1 MATRTV
7 YYNLTKPDGNEHVD
21 VDIINAN
28 ADIIDTQM
36 HANSE
41 AAREA
46 SENVTSAYDPTATYN
61 EGDLCIY
68 QNKLYSA
75 TATTTGDF
83 DPSYWM
89 ETTIETEFEKK
100 HYWSLFETITADGTS
115 ARVESI
121 LPEGTTAAIMKC
133 HFTTGATASAGFH
146 SVKLKNESGRITI
159 SYLNNIIRTDAD
171 VYCDASIARDGN
183 FYESEFTTAGNS
195 ATATLTKSTRQA
207 AFRISSNFLE
217 NIRFDTT
224 GSTPA
229 VNIPSGSTFEI
240 YIRK

>member
-1 MATRTV
+1 MSTRTT
-7 YYNLTKPDGNEHVD
+7 YYNLTKPDADEHVLRT
-21 VDIINAN
+21 VINQNYDA
-28 ADIIDTQM
+28 IDLQM
-36 HANSE
+36 HANAE
-41 AAREA
+41 AAKEA
-46 SENVTSAYDPTATYN
+46 AEISADEYDEAASYIKGDFCIHLNTLYKANKNTSGPFTAA
-61 EGDLCIY
+61 DWD
-68 QNKLYSA
+68 
-75 TATTTGDF
+75 ATTIADA
-83 DPSYWM
+83 
-89 ETTIETEFEKK
+89 FEPKGT
-100 HYWSLFETITADGTS
+100 WELFETITADGTS

-121 LPEGTTAAIMKC
+121 LPSGTTAAIMKC

-146 SVKLKNESGRITI
+146 SIKITNESGRITI

-183 FYESEFTTAGNS
+183 LYESEFTTAGTS
-195 ATATLTKSTRQA
+195 ATSTLTKSTRQA

-240 YIRK
+240 YIKR

>member
-1 MATRTV
+1 MSTRTT
-7 YYNLTKPDGNEHVD
+7 YYNLTKPDADEHVLRT
-21 VDIINAN
+21 VINQNYDA
-28 ADIIDTQM
+28 IDLQM
-36 HANSE
+36 HANAQ
-41 AAREA
+41 AATEA
-46 SENVTSAYDPTATYN
+46 SENVASAYNSATQYKA
-61 EGDLCIY
+61 GDFCIQ
-68 QNKLYSA
+68 QNKFYKA
-75 TATTTGDF
+75 NANTTGDF
-83 DPSYWM
+83 DPTAWD
-89 ETTIETEFEKK
+89 ETTIEAEFEKK
-100 HYWSLFETITADGTS
+100 HTWSLFETITADGTS
-115 ARVESI
+115 TRIESI
-121 LPEGTTAAIMKC
+121 LPAGTTAAIMKC

-146 SVKLKNESGRITI
+146 SVKLTNESGRITI

-195 ATATLTKSTRQA
+195 ATSALTKSTRQA
-207 AFRISSNFLE
+207 AVRISTNFLE